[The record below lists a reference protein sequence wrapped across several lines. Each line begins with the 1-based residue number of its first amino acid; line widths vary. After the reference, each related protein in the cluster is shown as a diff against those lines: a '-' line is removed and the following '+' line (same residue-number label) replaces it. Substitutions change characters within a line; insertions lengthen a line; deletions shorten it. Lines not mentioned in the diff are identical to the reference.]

1 MKNNKNIIAGIV
13 SLIIIGGLVGY
24 FGIWTWV
31 ICRVY
36 CEEGESLK
44 VTRKTG
50 TAAPTDAY
58 ASNETE
64 QQGVL
69 EQMKGPGRHFLNP
82 WTYGSER
89 VQNINVKAGE
99 VVVIKNNLGKDL
111 PPGRFIAEPDEKG
124 TQRNVLTP
132 GIWRINP
139 YGQTIAKTEKCTFIK
154 PGYVGVQTLREGD
167 NKGIL
172 DVVLTPGLHPIN
184 TRLIRP
190 DTVEVGYRV
199 WTVRTE
205 YTQDTIT
212 NEKKIKKTIE
222 RPKEG
227 TGISFPLADGNEMFL
242 DITVIWGVYPKEAPR
257 IIRDYGTVDMVLEK
271 IIEPQVTSICK
282 NLGSNYTTMQFI
294 RSESREE
301 FQDLFTESLIN
312 MGEQKGIHILT
323 ALVRR
328 FHPDPEI
335 KSTIQATL
343 LAEEE
348 KLTLAIEKD
357 RDKVAAN
364 LEQAIRKV
372 DIAQTDFDAETQK
385 LVSAEKQ
392 EGIKK
397 AAEIK
402 EDANRNVASL
412 EKETAEIDAKAVVI
426 AGQAEADVTKAV
438 KVAEAKGLQLQVEA
452 YGNADIFNLSTFADK
467 LNEKMKITYKYS
479 GEGTLWTDPTNDL
492 KATASKKI
500 LKGNIKN

>member
-1 MKNNKNIIAGIV
+1 MTTKHKIISGIIV
-13 SLIIIGGLVGY
+13 LVLIGGFIGY
-24 FGIWTWV
+24 YGVWTWV
-31 ICRVY
+31 VCRVY

-44 VTRKTG
+44 ITRKTG
-50 TAAPTDAY
+50 AAAPTDAY
-58 ASNETE
+58 ASSDAN
-64 QQGVL
+64 QQGVR

-82 WTYGSER
+82 WTYGVEH
-89 VQNINVKAGE
+89 VNNIKVKAGE

-111 PPGRFIAEPDEKG
+111 PAGRFIADPDEKG
-124 TQRNVLTP
+124 TQRKVLTP

-139 YGQTIAKTEKCTFIK
+139 YGQTIAKTEKCTLIK

-167 NKGIL
+167 AKGIQ

-184 TRLIRP
+184 TRLVRP
-190 DTVEVGYRV
+190 DMVEVGYRV
-199 WTVRTE
+199 WTVQTQ

-212 NEKKIKKTIE
+212 TENKVKKTIE

-242 DITVIWGVYPKEAPR
+242 DITVIWGIYPKEAPR

-301 FQDLFTESLIN
+301 FQDLFTESLIS

-364 LEQAIRKV
+364 LEQAVRKV

-426 AGQAEADVTKAV
+426 AGQAEADVIKAM
-438 KVAEAKGLQLQVEA
+438 KVAEAKGLKLQVDA
-452 YGNADIFNLSTFADK
+452 YGNADIFNLSTFADM
-467 LNEKMKITYKYS
+467 LNENMKITYKYS
-479 GEGTLWTDPTNDL
+479 GDGTLWTDPETNL
-492 KATASKKI
+492 QQTASKKI
-500 LKGNIKN
+500 LEGK